1 MDQSFIRLLTRSRFT
16 QHMGFFPKNKRQFK
30 FLAIV
35 VLPCKVERSL
45 VTSYFVS
52 HFECKY
58 GNDGLKGK
66 YV

>member
-1 MDQSFIRLLTRSRFT
+1 
-16 QHMGFFPKNKRQFK
+16 MGFFPKNKRQFK